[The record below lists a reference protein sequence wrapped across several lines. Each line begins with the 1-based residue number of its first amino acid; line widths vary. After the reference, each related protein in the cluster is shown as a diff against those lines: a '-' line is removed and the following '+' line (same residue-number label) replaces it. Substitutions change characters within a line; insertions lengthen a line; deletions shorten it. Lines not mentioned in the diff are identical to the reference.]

1 MLRAITLWQILLP
14 MRTHEVIFT
23 GLHLELTSAMKSIFQ
38 EKLEKLFR
46 HEEEIIRIRVEVSH
60 LSNRSQD
67 AAFVAKGHIEING
80 PDLVV
85 SAATDDLYKSV
96 DLLVDKL
103 DRKLRRR
110 HRLELTRRRDGLKMA
125 AGFVN

>member
-1 MLRAITLWQILLP
+1 

-23 GLHLELTSAMKSIFQ
+23 GLHLELTSAMKHIFQ

-60 LSNRSQD
+60 LNNRSQE
-67 AAFVAKGHIEING
+67 AAFVAKGHIEIHG

-110 HRLELTRRRDGLKMA
+110 HRLELVRRRDGVKMA
-125 AGFVN
+125 TAFLN

>member
-1 MLRAITLWQILLP
+1 

-46 HEEEIIRIRVEVSH
+46 HEEEIIRIRVEVGH

-110 HRLELTRRRDGLKMA
+110 HRLELTRRREGLKMA
-125 AGFVN
+125 SGSVN